1 MGRLLA
7 ISDIHGCADT
17 FNELLFNSLKIVKSD
32 KIVLL
37 GDYIDR
43 GAKSMEVIDL
53 IMDLISK
60 GYDII
65 PLAGNHEVML
75 LDALSDKNM
84 LPMWLINNGL
94 STLDSFNVFNVE
106 EIENKYLVF
115 FTGLSFYEKTGDI
128 YFVHAGFNE
137 NADDPLEDRYGMVWE
152 CRSSYSHP
160 FFAGKTVIHG
170 HRPKTPDFVRKII
183 ASGSDVIPVD
193 TGCVY
198 TGSPGLGFLS
208 ALEVNSM
215 NLISVMNIE
224 EP

>member
-1 MGRLLA
+1 MSRLLA

-32 KIVLL
+32 KLVLL

-53 IMDLISK
+53 IMDLIEK
-60 GYDII
+60 GYDIT

-75 LDALSDKNM
+75 LDALYDKSM

-94 STLDSFNVFNVE
+94 STLESFSVVNVE
-106 EIENKYLVF
+106 EIEKKYLVF
-115 FTGLSFYEKTGDI
+115 FTRLSYYEKIRDF

-137 NADDPLEDRYGMVWE
+137 NANDPLEDTFGMIWE
-152 CRSSYSHP
+152 CRNSYSHP
-160 FFAGKTVIHG
+160 LFAGKTIIHG
-170 HRPKTPDFVRKII
+170 HRPKTPDFVRKMI
-183 ASGSDVIPVD
+183 ASGSGTIPID

-224 EP
+224 KP